1 MAVYIHGLIKEL
13 TDHLKTPNEKS
24 TSHLKSIQA
33 SYMLSTTLTF
43 SFSVII
49 IGYILLIK
57 LNGRYSYVFSFY
69 TKPIIECKLMRDCN
83 FLTREQIGTRRVSSD
98 LQLYIVSEIFMFYVL
113 EKRWFSDLFICLFFY
128 FLFRRILMDKMYSY
142 TERYAIIQ
150 EYPKH

>member
-1 MAVYIHGLIKEL
+1 MMMPKLKGQFSFFFFFFFFPFIPKCQQTRQLQIFMYTQMAVQIHGLIKEL

-24 TSHLKSIQA
+24 TWHLKNIQA

-83 FLTREQIGTRRVSSD
+83 FLTREEIGTGRVSSD

-113 EKRWFSDLFICLFFY
+113 EKR
-128 FLFRRILMDKMYSY
+128 
-142 TERYAIIQ
+142 
-150 EYPKH
+150 